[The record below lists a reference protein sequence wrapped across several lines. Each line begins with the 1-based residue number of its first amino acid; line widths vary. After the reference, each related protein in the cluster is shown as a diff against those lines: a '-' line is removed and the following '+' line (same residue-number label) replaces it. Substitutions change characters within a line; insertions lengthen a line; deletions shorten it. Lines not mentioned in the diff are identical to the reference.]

1 MPTKADNPEEENRTD
16 KDAADSRTSI
26 TIESALTPPDTVGQ
40 SLRRDCG
47 LNGVTTH
54 EQRHRS

>member
-26 TIESALTPPDTVGQ
+26 TIESALTTPDTVGQ
-40 SLRRDCG
+40 SLRRTSG
-47 LNGVTTH
+47 LNGGDNA
-54 EQRHRS
+54 